1 MLAQPLRG
9 SMKPAGQSQRA
20 WWQRI
25 RAWLGNGAQGG
36 ERFERQIQFALD
48 QHAIVSTTDVDGVIT
63 YVNDRFCDISG
74 YERHEL
80 IGQTHRVVKSDEH
93 TSEFY
98 RIMWTTIRSGQT
110 WHGEVR
116 NRRKDGEH
124 YWVAATIVPILDAT
138 GHIHQ
143 FVWVGTDITGQKAL
157 EREIEQQRAFLVT
170 LTDTLG
176 EGVIVQ
182 DADGLCMY
190 MNREAE
196 RLLGW
201 NRADFLG
208 RQVHNT
214 IHMQDAQGKVLSFAD
229 CPVRRALATGTG
241 YRSRNEVFR
250 RRDGSI
256 FPVMLTARP
265 LFDGDKET
273 GGVLAFTDISEE
285 KRQIDELEFAREA
298 AEAAARTKSMFLAT
312 MSHEIRTPMNAVLGL
327 AYLGIAQ
334 SEQGTQR
341 EQFRKIHAAGTSLLG
356 IINEI
361 LDFSKIEAGKLVIEP
376 IDFNLK
382 QALLN
387 VIWLV
392 EQKAALKG
400 LQIELIFPPGLA
412 VLRHGDGRRLAQV
425 LTNLLDNA
433 VKFTDHGGVVLAIAE
448 AGKRDGIDQLEFR
461 VRDSGIG
468 MNASEIER
476 LFEPFE
482 QADGSSTRRHGG
494 TGLGLTICR
503 RLVEMM
509 SGDLKVSSTLGKGTE
524 FMVTLPLAAVTAGRS
539 TAHRIGPAALVA
551 EVDDRDD
558 PLATALRV
566 GRQFASAQSADPL
579 MTIAEPLR
587 GLRVLLVEDNPV
599 NREVAVAVLEHY
611 GLQVDIA
618 TTGLEAIE
626 LFERHHPV
634 PWSAVLMD
642 VHMPELDGI
651 SATARLREDARFAHV
666 PIIAMTADA
675 LAEERQRCL
684 AAGMS
689 DHLAKPFL
697 PEDLMGLLLRWC
709 RRVE

>member
-1 MLAQPLRG
+1 MKTAAPSRG
-9 SMKPAGQSQRA
+9 TFWQGVRA
-20 WWQRI
+20 WF
-25 RAWLGNGAQGG
+25 GGG
-36 ERFERQIQFALD
+36 ESSERVERQIQFALD
-48 QHAIVSTTDVDGVIT
+48 QHAIVSITNAQGVIT
-63 YVNDRFCDISG
+63 YVNDRFCEISG
-74 YERHEL
+74 YERDAL
-80 IGQTHRVVKSDEH
+80 LGQTHRMVKSGEH
-93 TSEFY
+93 TAEFY

-110 WHGEVR
+110 WHGEIK
-116 NRRKDGEH
+116 NQRKDGSH
-124 YWVAATIVPILDAT
+124 YWVAATIAPILDGT
-138 GHIHQ
+138 GHIVQ
-143 FVWVGTDITGQKAL
+143 FVSVRTDITAQKAL
-157 EREIEQQRAFLVT
+157 EREIEQQRMFLVA

-208 RQVHNT
+208 RHVHNT
-214 IHMQDAQGKVLSFAD
+214 IHLRDAQGQALSFAD
-229 CPVRRALATGTG
+229 CPVRQALSCGEG
-241 YRSRNEVFR
+241 YRSRNEVFQ
-250 RRDGSI
+250 RRDGAS

-265 LFDGDKET
+265 LFDGGKNT
-273 GGVLAFTDISEE
+273 GGVLAFTDISEDKQHIE
-285 KRQIDELEFAREA
+285 ELELAREE

-334 SEQGTQR
+334 SEQEIQR

-387 VIWLV
+387 VIGLV

-400 LQIELIFPPGLA
+400 LQIELIFPPSLA
-412 VLRHGDGRRLAQV
+412 ALRHGDGRRLAQV

-433 VKFTDHGGVVLAIAE
+433 VKFTDQGGVVLAVAE
-448 AGKRDGIDQLEFR
+448 VGKRQDVDLVEFC
-461 VRDSGIG
+461 VRDTGIG
-468 MNASEIER
+468 MKASEIDR

-503 RLVEMM
+503 RLVDMM
-509 SGDLKVSSTLGKGTE
+509 SGELKVTSVPGRGTE
-524 FMVTLPLAAVTAGRS
+524 FCVTLPLAAVATAGNGRRGPD
-539 TAHRIGPAALVA
+539 HRIGPGVRSA
-551 EVDDRDD
+551 EYDERDD

-566 GRQFASAQSADPL
+566 GRQFASTPNADPL
-579 MTIAEPLR
+579 MTLSEPLR

-611 GLQVDIA
+611 GLRVDVA
-618 TTGLEAIE
+618 ATGLEAIA

-634 PWSAVLMD
+634 PWSVVLMD

-651 SATARLREDARFAHV
+651 AATARLREDARFAHV

-697 PEDLMGLLLRWC
+697 PEDLMNLLLRWC